1 LTKEEMVHD
10 FNVIIR
16 KSLNET
22 FIHQYVCV
30 IGKFV
35 GLVGDKLP
43 HSSSTKLRE
52 KAQRSKHSPNLKYKR
67 F

>member
-16 KSLNET
+16 KSLNEIFT
-22 FIHQYVCV
+22 HQYACV

-35 GLVGDKLP
+35 GLVGGKLP
-43 HSSSTKLRE
+43 ILQ
-52 KAQRSKHSPNLKYKR
+52 AQN
-67 F
+67 